1 MASGDRIR
9 GRGHADRLAGRLGQ
23 LLTTARGA
31 RTRADL
37 ARELGVSTS
46 TLAGIERGHAN
57 PTLAYLEAIG
67 PAYGVTLDLT
77 ATPLPEAADG

>member
-9 GRGHADRLAGRLGQ
+9 SRGTAARLAGRLGQ
-23 LLTTARGA
+23 LLTDARGA

-46 TLAGIERGHAN
+46 TLAGIERGAAN
-57 PTLAYLEAIG
+57 PTLAYLEALG
-67 PAYGVTLDLT
+67 PAYGVRLDIT
-77 ATPLPEAADG
+77 STPLEATDG